1 MRFIE
6 TFAALV
12 SALYYGGCNAAVATV
27 TGSGGYVAIDVEF
40 VSADEHARPETL
52 RVACALQ
59 RAHRAADG
67 TWHPPGRVDKVPA
80 VIAVKDA
87 VGAYLAH
94 RAPGWNG
101 GPGHS
106 GTVTLDA
113 LAGEV
118 HLQMA
123 RNRHANVRTG
133 RGRRQRNRRD
143 RRRRSRLNRRRRTR
157 CR

>member
-12 SALYYGGCNAAVATV
+12 PALYFGGCNAAVATV
-27 TGSGGYVAIDVEF
+27 KGSGGNVAIDVEF
-40 VSADEHARPETL
+40 VSADEHARPEDL
-52 RVACALQ
+52 RVTCALD
-59 RAHRAADG
+59 RAHRAPDG
-67 TWHPPGRVDKVPA
+67 TWHSPGRVDEVPA
-80 VIAVKDA
+80 DIAVKDA

-113 LAGEV
+113 VAGEV
-118 HLQMA
+118 HLQME
-123 RNRHANVRTG
+123 RNPHANVRTG
-133 RGRRQRNRRD
+133 RGRRHRNRRD
-143 RRRRSRLNRRRRTR
+143 RRSRNRLNRRRRTR
-157 CR
+157 RR